1 MDEKSIE
8 ELHRCEY
15 PECMETVV
23 EDEHKCS
30 EHLSNKYDSHRP
42 ADGETKGPEINSM
55 PKEVQDVAH
64 FLHSHCGEKDLSL
77 WLRVLGEEMDGLNDY
92 VKRRDQ
98 HGPDNFCDDC
108 FAGEDGEWAGCKR
121 NLTPCAVT
129 ILVGIPGAGKSFA
142 AKRLTDE
149 DLILSTDDFW
159 IDDDGNYNFD
169 PKRITEAHGWTFQRF
184 LRALSAASAD
194 EFPHIVIDNTNTTI
208 AEIAPYYAA
217 AQSFGADVKVLAIL
231 CPWQVAA
238 ERQTHGLPGAKV
250 YQMSLR
256 LEETLRSF
264 PSWWDLDVADNTP
277 HPDWT
282 PSL

>member
-30 EHLSNKYDSHRP
+30 EHLSNKYDNPIAR
-42 ADGETKGPEINSM
+42 
-55 PKEVQDVAH
+55 
-64 FLHSHCGEKDLSL
+64 
-77 WLRVLGEEMDGLNDY
+77 
-92 VKRRDQ
+92 
-98 HGPDNFCDDC
+98 
-108 FAGEDGEWAGCKR
+108 
-121 NLTPCAVT
+121 VT
-129 ILVGIPGAGKSFA
+129 IMAGIPGAGKSYA
-142 AKRLTDE
+142 ARLRFPDWPGN
-149 DLILSTDDFW
+149 ILSTDDFW
-159 IDDDGNYNFD
+159 MEDGEYKFD
-169 PKRITEAHGWTFQRF
+169 PKRITEAHGWNFQRF
-184 LRALSAASAD
+184 LVTLGACHSHRQQGRFQCPD
-194 EFPHIVIDNTNTTI
+194 IIIDNTNTTI

-217 AQSFGADVKVLAIL
+217 AQSFGADVQVLAIL

-264 PSWWDLDVADNTP
+264 PAWWSLEVADNTP
-277 HPDWT
+277 P
-282 PSL
+282 PGLSPF